1 MQFNKLAVMLVSI
14 TCLFY
19 KCIVQYVSYTACTS
33 KQSKVLS
40 YYFHKL
46 ERYQNMLMK
55 KYSTG
60 HLRQLACYRKITCLV
75 CTVSVGDLPACPVQY
90 GELEAAGMLQENNMP

>member
-1 MQFNKLAVMLVSI
+1 MLVSI

-33 KQSKVLS
+33 EHSKVLS

-46 ERYQNMLMK
+46 ERLSKHANEK
-55 KYSTG
+55 
-60 HLRQLACYRKITCLV
+60 
-75 CTVSVGDLPACPVQY
+75 VQY
-90 GELEAAGMLQENNMP
+90 RAFEAAGMLQENNMPKSVL